1 MGEIIAQ
8 VEGSK
13 GMYDITMGNDGVVY
27 CSCWAWKMS
36 KERPKTCKHLRQYFA
51 DKSTSVVKPTTPTPV
66 PSVTGSGTTGKYS
79 TAKELIDAVDDS
91 MWNEEDG
98 A

>member
-1 MGEIIAQ
+1 MGEVMAQ

-51 DKSTSVVKPTTPTPV
+51 NAGQKPTTPTPSTV
-66 PSVTGSGTTGKYS
+66 PSITGSGTTSKYS
-79 TAKELIDAVDDS
+79 TAKELIDAVDPL
-91 MWNEEDG
+91 MWDEEEG
-98 A
+98 